1 MTQDGSGINNSIHG
15 RELRSAQPEEGDLY
29 RFGGM
34 RSLRGYREHQFL
46 GSRVAWSNTEYRF
59 LLARR
64 SFLYAFFD
72 AGYYFRPADAL
83 RLIPQADAFKQGYG
97 IGVQLETG
105 LGNLG
110 VSFALGQGDS
120 FSNGKIHFGLIN
132 DF

>member
-1 MTQDGSGINNSIHG
+1 M
-15 RELRSAQPEEGDLY
+15 Y

-34 RSLRGYREHQFL
+34 RTLRGYRESQFL

-59 LLARR
+59 ILARR
-64 SFLYAFFD
+64 SFFYVFVD
-72 AGYYFRPADAL
+72 GGYYLRPADDVRGIA
-83 RLIPQADAFKQGYG
+83 RTDAFKYGYG
-97 IGVQLETG
+97 LGLQLETG

-132 DF
+132 EF